1 MRPTPRGDTHPVTE
15 RPEHPDDTSTPDGTT
30 RTDGT
35 TKTDDA
41 SSTDDTTTAPGL
53 LDRAHLPFVVA
64 TLGLVTLGAFENR
77 ATSTVLPV
85 AARELHG
92 LTLFGAATAAPLASY
107 LVATTVAGLW
117 SDRRG
122 AIPPLRL
129 GLLTFGLAQAA
140 TGFAPGMA
148 VVAVGRLVSGVA
160 EGMLDVSLT
169 VLVAAAL
176 PPRLR
181 PRMFAAISTAWILP
195 SVVGPGIAGAVATAA
210 GWRWVFLVSLLLLG
224 PAVLALRPS
233 LRAAR
238 DLPAAPAAP
247 TAAAAPPAPDSHG
260 VGPVVRGAVVAALAL
275 TALTALTPLAGRA
288 GATPYAVVLLV
299 LAAATTL
306 VAVRPT
312 VPAGT
317 FALARGVPALVA
329 QSALLAA
336 AFGLA
341 GTYIPLML
349 TTVRDVGPGLAGASL
364 SVTGAFWSLG
374 SWLQSGSTVQ
384 ERTTPVAR
392 LRLGFA
398 LIAVG
403 ALGPLLLAVTGVP
416 LWAGLALWA
425 IAGTGIGV
433 CSPTLATTTLALV
446 PEEGRGRV
454 TAARS
459 IASAVGQGVVLG
471 GAGALVAAHADDLGG
486 RDFGL
491 VAAVAVALAVVGA
504 LTAGRARPPV

>member
-1 MRPTPRGDTHPVTE
+1 MRPTPTSRTQTETVSDSPTDT
-15 RPEHPDDTSTPDGTT
+15 R
-30 RTDGT
+30 R
-35 TKTDDA
+35 
-41 SSTDDTTTAPGL
+41 APGL

-77 ATSTVLPV
+77 ATATVLPV

-117 SDRRG
+117 ADRRG
-122 AIPPLRL
+122 AVPPLRL
-129 GLLTFGLAQAA
+129 GLVTFGLAQAA
-140 TGFAPGMA
+140 TGFAPSMA

-176 PPRLR
+176 PERLR

-195 SVVGPGIAGAVATAA
+195 SVVGPGLAGAVATAA
-210 GWRWVFLVSLLLLG
+210 GWRWVFLLSLLLLG

-238 DLPAAPAAP
+238 DLPGPLGAGGAA
-247 TAAAAPPAPDSHG
+247 
-260 VGPVVRGAVVAALAL
+260 GPVVRGAVVAALAL
-275 TALTALTPLAGRA
+275 TALTALTPLAGRP

-299 LAAATTL
+299 LAAAVTL
-306 VAVRPT
+306 VAVHPT
-312 VPAGT
+312 LPTGT
-317 FALARGVPALVA
+317 FALAPGVPALVA

-374 SWLQSGSTVQ
+374 SWLQSLPAAQ
-384 ERTTPVAR
+384 ERTTPVQR
-392 LRLGFA
+392 VRLGFL

-403 ALGPLLLAVTGVP
+403 AVGPLLLAVTGVP

-425 IAGTGIGV
+425 VAGTGIGI

-446 PEEGRGRV
+446 PEDGRGRV

-486 RDFGL
+486 GDFGL
-491 VAAVAVALAVVGA
+491 VAAVAVALAAVGA
-504 LTAGRARPPV
+504 LTAGRVRPPG